1 MKPSEEIKRL
11 FNHPTKDEIVVTI
24 LNSPRNNPA
33 LLKNIIEALDAG
45 SPDDLE
51 TLQDYLDQ
59 REFKLFG
66 LKAYAMSVDYQE
78 NMAESIASSFFNQSL
93 TGEL

>member
-1 MKPSEEIKRL
+1 MKS
-11 FNHPTKDEIVVTI
+11 KDEVVVNI
-24 LNSPRNNPA
+24 LNHPRNNPA

-51 TLQDYLDQ
+51 TLQDYLNQ

-66 LKAYAMSVDYQE
+66 LKVYAMSIDYQE
-78 NMAESIASSFFNQSL
+78 NMAEEVAVHFFNQSL
-93 TGEL
+93 AGE

>member
-1 MKPSEEIKRL
+1 MQS
-11 FNHPTKDEIVVTI
+11 KDEVVVSI
-24 LNSPRNNPA
+24 LNHPRNNPA

-51 TLQDYLDQ
+51 TLQDYLNQ

-66 LKAYAMSVDYQE
+66 LKAYAMSIDYQE
-78 NMAESIASSFFNQSL
+78 NMAEEVAVHFFNQSL
-93 TGEL
+93 AGE

>member
-1 MKPSEEIKRL
+1 MKS
-11 FNHPTKDEIVVTI
+11 KDEVVVSI
-24 LNSPRNNPA
+24 LNHPRNNPA

-51 TLQDYLDQ
+51 TLQDYLNQ

-66 LKAYAMSVDYQE
+66 LKAYAMSIDYQE
-78 NMAESIASSFFNQSL
+78 NMAEEVAVHFFNQSL
-93 TGEL
+93 AGE

>member
-1 MKPSEEIKRL
+1 MKS
-11 FNHPTKDEIVVTI
+11 KDEVVVNI
-24 LNSPRNNPA
+24 LNHPRNNPA

-51 TLQDYLDQ
+51 TLQDYLNQ

-66 LKAYAMSVDYQE
+66 LKAYAMSIDYQE
-78 NMAESIASSFFNQSL
+78 NMAEEVAVHFFNQSL
-93 TGEL
+93 AGE